1 ATASTGRPR
10 KPAKSMTPY
19 KLPRMLATPRY
30 QGLVIGT
37 LASCGSAITSP
48 ASASR
53 ISQFSPAQATPRR
66 DCSTWA
72 AVLAARRVASSR
84 WKARRSSFAA
94 RAIGR
99 RSAAGGDLG
108 EELLALHRLH
118 DVVPGPLTQAPD
130 FVGLLA
136 LRGAQDDRH
145 QAGGR
150 VPTDRPSGLESV

>member
-1 ATASTGRPR
+1 
-10 KPAKSMTPY
+10 
-19 KLPRMLATPRY
+19 MLAMPRY

-53 ISQFSPAQATPRR
+53 ISQFSPAQATPSR

-72 AVLAARRVASSR
+72 AVLAASRVASSR

-99 RSAAGGDLG
+99 RSAAGGDLR
-108 EELLALHRLH
+108 EELLALHRFH
-118 DVVPGPLTQAPD
+118 DVVPGTLAKAPD
-130 FVGLLA
+130 LVGFLA
-136 LRGAQDDRH
+136 LRRAQDDRYLP
-145 QAGGR
+145 G
-150 VPTDRPSGLESV
+150 